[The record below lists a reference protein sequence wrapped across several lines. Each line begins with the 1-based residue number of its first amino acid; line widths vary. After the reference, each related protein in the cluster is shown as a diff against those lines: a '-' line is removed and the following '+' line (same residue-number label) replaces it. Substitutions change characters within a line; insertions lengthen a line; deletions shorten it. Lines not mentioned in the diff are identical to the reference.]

1 MIALADCNNFYASCE
16 RIFNPKIKNKP
27 IIVLSNNDGCV
38 IARSNEAKALG
49 IKMGVPA
56 FKIKKIIDNYNVC
69 VFSTNFTLY
78 GDFSQR
84 VMSILSNNV
93 SSIEI
98 YSIDEA
104 FMNLEGIPKQK
115 QFASK
120 LQKKILTWTGIPISI
135 GIAPNKTLSKVANYI
150 AKKEIDNGVHILF
163 TNKQIKEVL
172 KIFPINKIWGIG
184 NKLYQKLYNENI
196 NTAYEL
202 TQKSDKWIQNNMSIT
217 GLKMVKE
224 LRGEVCYNLI
234 NKTKPKKS
242 IMTSRTFG
250 KKINNFQELAQAIST
265 YANICAEKLRQEG
278 GCAKTIHI
286 MIFTNTFK
294 YKNQLN
300 YTGKKKISLSNHTN
314 DSLEIVSS
322 SIKALK
328 SIYRNGC
335 FYKKGGVILSDII
348 PKSET
353 QISLFGNSLDIIK
366 REKLMLTID
375 KLNNNLGRGKIRLA
389 VNGFE
394 KNWGMKQKNLSPR
407 YTTRINE
414 LLRIKY

>member
-16 RIFNPKIKNKP
+16 KIFNPKIKNKP

-49 IKMGVPA
+49 IKMGIPA
-56 FKIKKIIDNYNVC
+56 FKIKKIINNYNVS

-84 VMSILSNNV
+84 VMTILANSISN
-93 SSIEI
+93 IEI

-115 QFASK
+115 QFAFK
-120 LQKKILTWTGIPISI
+120 LRKKILKWTGIPISI

-150 AKKEIDNGVHILF
+150 AKKEINNGVYILY
-163 TNKQIKEVL
+163 NNNQIKEIL

-184 NKLYQKLYNENI
+184 NKRYQRLHNENI
-196 NTAYEL
+196 NNAYEL

-234 NKTKPKKS
+234 NKAKPKKS

-250 KKINNFQELAQAIST
+250 NQINNFQELAQAIST
-265 YANICAEKLRQEG
+265 YANICAEKLRQEES
-278 GCAKTIHI
+278 CAKTIYI
-286 MIFTNTFK
+286 MISTNRFRH
-294 YKNQLN
+294 KNKLN
-300 YTGKKKISLSNHTN
+300 YKAQKIISLSNHTN
-314 DSLEIVSS
+314 DSLEIVSYA
-322 SIKALK
+322 IKALK
-328 SIYRNGC
+328 SIYRNDC

-353 QISLFGNSLDIIK
+353 QISLFSNSLDLIK
-366 REKLMLTID
+366 REKIMLTID
-375 KLNNNLGRGKIRLA
+375 KLNNNLGRGKVRLA

-394 KNWGMKQKNLSPR
+394 KKWGMKQKNLSQC

>member
-56 FKIKKIIDNYNVC
+56 FKIKKTIDNYNVC

-104 FMNLEGIPKQK
+104 FMNLEGIPKKK

-150 AKKEIDNGVHILF
+150 AKKEIDNGVHILC

-234 NKTKPKKS
+234 NKAKPKKN

-250 KKINNFQELAQAIST
+250 KQINNFQELAQAIST

-286 MIFTNTFK
+286 MIFTNPFK
-294 YKNQLN
+294 HKNQLN
-300 YTGKKKISLSNHTN
+300 YSGKKKISLSNHTN

>member
-1 MIALADCNNFYASCE
+1 
-16 RIFNPKIKNKP
+16 
-27 IIVLSNNDGCV
+27 
-38 IARSNEAKALG
+38 
-49 IKMGVPA
+49 
-56 FKIKKIIDNYNVC
+56 
-69 VFSTNFTLY
+69 
-78 GDFSQR
+78 
-84 VMSILSNNV
+84 
-93 SSIEI
+93 
-98 YSIDEA
+98 
-104 FMNLEGIPKQK
+104 
-115 QFASK
+115 
-120 LQKKILTWTGIPISI
+120 
-135 GIAPNKTLSKVANYI
+135 
-150 AKKEIDNGVHILF
+150 
-163 TNKQIKEVL
+163 
-172 KIFPINKIWGIG
+172 
-184 NKLYQKLYNENI
+184 
-196 NTAYEL
+196 
-202 TQKSDKWIQNNMSIT
+202 MSIT

-278 GCAKTIHI
+278 SCAKTIHI

-314 DSLEIVSS
+314 DSLEIVSY

-335 FYKKGGVILSDII
+335 LYKKGGVILSDII